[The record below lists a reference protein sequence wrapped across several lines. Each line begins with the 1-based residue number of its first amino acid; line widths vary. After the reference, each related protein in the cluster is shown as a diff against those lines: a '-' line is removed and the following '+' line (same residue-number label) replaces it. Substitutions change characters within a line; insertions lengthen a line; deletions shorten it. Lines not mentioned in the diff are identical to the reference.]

1 VGRTLTGKVAVV
13 TGAAAG
19 IGRAT
24 AHHLGELGARV
35 AVTDS
40 DSAGAER
47 VAEEMV
53 LAGRDAIG
61 LTCEVSDRDSI
72 ETMVRDTVDHYGG
85 VDLLDHN
92 AAWTSFRR
100 DTDAVGIDLE
110 TWDRVLR
117 TNSTGA
123 LILTKAVVPHMR
135 ARGGGA
141 IVFISSGSAAIG
153 EHGRVAY
160 GVSKAAIEQL
170 TRHVASHYARTGSAA
185 TPWLPGSSPPTP
197 PSEAS
202 PSTIASSWPVRTRWA
217 ASARRTTS
225 PTSWGSCCPDMPA
238 SSTARWCGWTAVSRS
253 PPAFRGTP
261 PSTPLSSGARMPVA
275 TRPLVLRRRPRSC
288 GRGPA
293 PGR

>member
-1 VGRTLTGKVAVV
+1 VTSGSGHGSAVGFEEDVVGGTLIGKVAVV

-24 AHHLGELGARV
+24 ARYLGTLGARV

-40 DSAGAER
+40 DSAGAAQ

-53 LAGRDAIG
+53 LAGHDAIG
-61 LTCEVSDRDSI
+61 LTCDVSDRDSI
-72 ETMVRDTVDHYGG
+72 EAMVRDTADHYGG

-92 AAWTSFRR
+92 AAWTNFRR

-123 LILTKAVVPHMR
+123 LVLTKAVVPHMR

-170 TRHVASHYARTGSAA
+170 TRHVASHYGRDGIRCNAVAPGFTVTDTAIRGVPVHHRELLARQNPMGR
-185 TPWLPGSSPPTP
+185 L
-197 PSEAS
+197 
-202 PSTIASSWPVRTRWA
+202 
-217 ASARRTTS
+217 
-225 PTSWGSCCPDMPA
+225 
-238 SSTARWCGWTAVSRS
+238 
-253 PPAFRGTP
+253 GTP
-261 PSTPLSSGARMPVA
+261 DDIAYVVGFLLSGQAGFINGQVVRVDGGLSISPRLSGDD
-275 TRPLVLRRRPRSC
+275 S
-288 GRGPA
+288 
-293 PGR
+293 

>member
-1 VGRTLTGKVAVV
+1 MSGTGHGSVAGFEEHVVGGALTGKVAVV

-24 AHHLGELGARV
+24 ARHLGALGARV
-35 AVTDS
+35 AVTDC

-47 VAEEMV
+47 AAEEMV
-53 LAGRDAIG
+53 LAGQDAIA
-61 LTCEVSDRDSI
+61 LTCDVSDRDSI
-72 ETMVRDTVDHYGG
+72 ETMVRDTVDHFGG

-92 AAWTSFRR
+92 AAWTNFRR

-170 TRHVASHYARTGSAA
+170 TRHVASHYGRDGIRCNAVAPGFIATDTAIRGVPVHHRELLARQNPMGR
-185 TPWLPGSSPPTP
+185 L
-197 PSEAS
+197 
-202 PSTIASSWPVRTRWA
+202 
-217 ASARRTTS
+217 
-225 PTSWGSCCPDMPA
+225 
-238 SSTARWCGWTAVSRS
+238 
-253 PPAFRGTP
+253 GTP
-261 PSTPLSSGARMPVA
+261 DDIAHVVGFLLSRQAGFINGQVVRVDGGLSISPRLSGDE
-275 TRPLVLRRRPRSC
+275 S
-288 GRGPA
+288 
-293 PGR
+293 